1 MLKVLKIAASAAA
14 LTVLGDVDAN
24 AAGEKFCKT
33 YAGTS
38 VDQFNRS
45 QELELSVSGPRWH
58 GVFDLH
64 KAWCR
69 FVSKAAAQHEINVRR
84 DVIGRAGAATP
95 AGPGTGPP
103 PDYGTAPPSS
113 EPEEGLPPSWSDDEP
128 SPPEYGGGPPPSE
141 YGAAP
146 PPSVPEGGPP
156 PSWSEDEPPPPEYGS
171 EPPPSWSDEEPPPS
185 DYGSE
190 PPPSWAYEGPSP

>member
-1 MLKVLKIAASAAA
+1 MLKVLKITASAVA
-14 LTVLGDVDAN
+14 LTVLGDIDAN

-45 QELELSVSGPRWH
+45 QELGLSVSGPRWH

-69 FVSKAAAQHEINVRR
+69 FVSKAAAQHEINARR
-84 DVIGRAGAATP
+84 DVIGRAWAASP
-95 AGPGTGPP
+95 AGPGAGPP
-103 PDYGTAPPSS
+103 PDYGAS
-113 EPEEGLPPSWSDDEP
+113 
-128 SPPEYGGGPPPSE
+128 
-141 YGAAP
+141 
-146 PPSVPEGGPP
+146 PP
-156 PSWSEDEPPPPEYGS
+156 PSWSEDEPPHPEYG
-171 EPPPSWSDEEPPPS
+171 EAPPPSWSDDELPPSWVEDEPPPS

-190 PPPSWAYEGPSP
+190 PPPSWADEERSP